1 MSEHAAK
8 IAWSRGDRAFTYETY
23 SRDHS
28 WSFDGG
34 VVVPATAAPAFLGNP
49 ALVDPEEAFVAAV
62 ASCHMLTFLAI
73 AARRRF
79 VVERYEDAATG
90 FMEKNE
96 AGKLA
101 VTRVT
106 LRPAV
111 QFTEPGPSPEEL
123 ARLHQLAHENCFI
136 ANSVR
141 TAISVEPPL
150 GEIGEVL
157 APVLAR
163 VPREQQPLLIALA
176 ERLAAAR
183 YRGWA
188 GEVSAPA
195 QRTQLLAC
203 AEREEEIARRVEA
216 LHPGAAATQRELLAA
231 HPELEG
237 LDRSLFAGRPLAAQF
252 RVQAQGERLGAATWR
267 AFARHAADASRRDTL
282 LACAELEEASALVL
296 EALA

>member
-8 IAWSRGDRAFTYETY
+8 IVWSRGDRDFTYETY
-23 SRDHS
+23 SRDHT
-28 WSFDGG
+28 WTFDGG
-34 VVVPATAAPAFLGNP
+34 ALVSATAAPAFLGNP

-79 VVERYEDAATG
+79 VVDRYEDAATG

-106 LRPAV
+106 LRPSV
-111 QFTEPGPSPEEL
+111 QFAGKGPSVEEL
-123 ARLHQLAHENCFI
+123 ARLHELAHENCFI

-141 TAISVEPPL
+141 TAITVGSPL
-150 GEIGEVL
+150 GEIGEAL

-163 VPREQQPLLIALA
+163 VPREEQPLLIALA
-176 ERLAAAR
+176 ERLAAER

-188 GEVSAPA
+188 GKVSDPA

-216 LHPGAAATQRELLAA
+216 LHPGAAATQRELLAK
-231 HPELEG
+231 HPEVEG
-237 LDRSLFAGRPLAAQF
+237 LNRSLFAGRPLAQQF
-252 RVQAQGERLGAATWR
+252 RTQAQGERLGAATWR
-267 AFARHAADASRRDTL
+267 AFARQEADTSRRDTL
-282 LACAELEEASALVL
+282 LACAALEEASAVVL
-296 EALA
+296 EALI

>member
-8 IAWSRGDRAFTYETY
+8 ITWARGGREFTYETY
-23 SRDHS
+23 SRDHT
-28 WSFDGG
+28 WKFDGG
-34 VVVPATAAPAFLGNP
+34 VEVGATAAPAFLGNP

-62 ASCHMLTFLAI
+62 SSCHMLTFLAI

-111 QFTEPGPSPEEL
+111 EFGERKPSAEEL
-123 ARLHQLAHENCFI
+123 ARLHELAHENCFI

-141 TAISVEPPL
+141 TAITVEAPLPSV
-150 GEIGEVL
+150 GEAL

-176 ERLAAAR
+176 ERLAAER
-183 YRGWA
+183 YRSWA
-188 GEVSAPA
+188 GEVGDAA
-195 QRTQLLAC
+195 QRAQLLAC

-216 LHPGAAATQRELLAA
+216 LVPGAAAIQRDLLAK
-231 HPELEG
+231 HPETSEIN
-237 LDRSLFAGRPLAAQF
+237 RTLFAGRPLAQQF
-252 RVQAQGERLGAATWR
+252 AIQAQGERLGAATWR
-267 AFARHAADASRRDTL
+267 AFARHEADASRRDVL

-296 EALA
+296 EALR